1 MCYDPSWKI
10 LKKLKVSG
18 QVFHTIR
25 NVKEQINR
33 GKTTV
38 SRNNKIPG
46 IYGSSSYC
54 FKALMPLG
62 HLVREWDHYHKA
74 TPLPYLRKPQSSFQI
89 PGLQLT
95 AANSGVK
102 SILVPLGTAATY
114 FAHAKL
120 KLNNI
125 TFSYLYENGFGTFIG
140 RGTYDLCGT
149 IFKVEI
155 RRLKSGIVM
164 VIGQSSSPL
173 DVYSIENVFGIATPS
188 TMLVNVIRRS
198 KLLTLRLVKPKLE
211 LYLAKDLSVKFDGRT
226 FLGENASP
234 VYLEIFAGKHSRRDL
249 LIAGITTEKLSL
261 ARTIEMFTGLSLPYI
276 DLLQAVPNA
285 SNVSK
290 LTTDVNQKIE
300 FNSFKSHL
308 VSDRNVGIFLKTALY
323 RQSF

>member
-1 MCYDPSWKI
+1 M
-10 LKKLKVSG
+10 
-18 QVFHTIR
+18 
-25 NVKEQINR
+25 
-33 GKTTV
+33 
-38 SRNNKIPG
+38 
-46 IYGSSSYC
+46 
-54 FKALMPLG
+54 
-62 HLVREWDHYHKA
+62 
-74 TPLPYLRKPQSSFQI
+74 
-89 PGLQLT
+89 
-95 AANSGVK
+95 
-102 SILVPLGTAATY
+102 
-114 FAHAKL
+114 

-164 VIGQSSSPL
+164 VTGQSSSPL